1 MPAPL
6 LEVHDLHKR
15 YGPLVALERVGF
27 GVAEGEM
34 FGLLGP
40 NGAGKTT
47 LLSIISCLLEPTS
60 GEVRLLG
67 KCFDPADLDAR
78 RVLGIVPQELALY
91 AELSARENLLFF
103 GELYGLRGA
112 DLRRR
117 ADEVLA
123 ATGLADRG
131 DGRVDTFSGGMQRR
145 LNLGIALMHRP
156 RLLLLDE
163 PTVGVD
169 PQSRN
174 HIFEE
179 VRRLNREGVTVVY
192 TSHYMEEVQALCRR
206 VGIIDHGRLVAC
218 DTVPDLLRR
227 VRSVIRCRV
236 GAVTPALRERVKGLP
251 DVRLTEPE
259 EALLELEC
267 GDVKAVLP
275 RLMAALTETQTELH
289 GLETEEPNLERAFFD
304 LTKTALRD

>member
-1 MPAPL
+1 MTAPL
-6 LEVHDLHKR
+6 LEVLDLHKR
-15 YGPLVALERVGF
+15 YGSLVALDRVNF
-27 GVAEGEM
+27 GVEEGQM

-47 LLSIISCLLEPTS
+47 LLSIVSGLLQPTS
-60 GEVRLLG
+60 GEVRVLG
-67 KCFDPADLDAR
+67 RVLHPADRDIR
-78 RVLGIVPQELALY
+78 RAIGIVPQELALY
-91 AELSARENLLFF
+91 GELSARENLHFF
-103 GELYGLRGA
+103 GELYGVRGA
-112 DLRRR
+112 ELRRR
-117 ADEVLA
+117 ADDVLA
-123 ATGLADRG
+123 TTGLADRA
-131 DGRVDTFSGGMQRR
+131 DSRTDDFSGGMKRR

-179 VRRLNREGVTVVY
+179 VRRLNRDGVTVVY
-192 TSHYMEEVQALCRR
+192 TTHYMEEVQSLCRW

-218 DTVPDLLRR
+218 DALPDLLRR

-236 GAVTPALRERVKGLP
+236 GAITPALRERLKGLP
-251 DVRLTEPE
+251 DVRLTEPDGTQ
-259 EALLELEC
+259 LELEC

-275 RLMAALTETQTELH
+275 RLLAALTEAQVELH
-289 GLETEEPNLERAFFD
+289 GLETEEPNLERVFFD
-304 LTKTALRD
+304 LTKKTLRD

>member
-1 MPAPL
+1 MTAPL
-6 LEVHDLHKR
+6 LEVLDVRKR
-15 YGPLVALERVGF
+15 YGSLVALHGVSF
-27 GVAEGEM
+27 GVPEGEM

-47 LLSIISCLLEPTS
+47 LLSITSCLLEPTS
-60 GEVRLLG
+60 GEVRILG
-67 KCFDPADLDAR
+67 RPLRPSDRDAR

-91 AELSARENLLFF
+91 VELSARENLRFF

-112 DLRRR
+112 ELKRRV
-117 ADEVLA
+117 DDVLA
-123 ATGLADRG
+123 ATALTERADSRA
-131 DGRVDTFSGGMQRR
+131 DTFSGGMKRR
-145 LNLGIALMHRP
+145 LNLGIALIHRP

-179 VRRLNREGVTVVY
+179 VRRLNREGVTIVY
-192 TSHYMEEVQALCRR
+192 TSHYMEEVQALCQR

-218 DTVPDLLRR
+218 DTLPNLLRR

-236 GAVTPALRERVKGLP
+236 GAISPALRERLKELP
-251 DVRLTEPE
+251 DVRLTEPDE
-259 EALLELEC
+259 TLLELEC
-267 GDVKAVLP
+267 GDVKVVLP
-275 RLMAALTETQTELH
+275 RLMTALTEAQTELH
-289 GLETEEPNLERAFFD
+289 SLETEEPNLERVFFD